1 MPFYKANSEYQ
12 NRPRTRVHSGEKKK
26 KKLKDPGNRYSRS
39 SAPVFCT
46 SQLEM
51 HFSKSG
57 IKYENLIK
65 ITASYKIIAKEKST
79 RYSRPSLLTALKT
92 ACDAV
97 CISSLVTRQKARLWG
112 VRSHLHPQCLVA
124 VFCKIKLCKD
134 AFNQKDSSL
143 FTQLFSPNRAWQE

>member
-12 NRPRTRVHSGEKKK
+12 NRPRSRVHSGGK

-39 SAPVFCT
+39 SAPAFST

-65 ITASYKIIAKEKST
+65 IIAFYKIIAKKKST
-79 RYSRPSLLTALKT
+79 MYSRSSLLAASKT
-92 ACDAV
+92 ACSVV
-97 CISSLVTRQKARLWG
+97 CISSLLTRQKARLWD

-143 FTQLFSPNRAWQE
+143 FHTAILPK